1 MKSSVELVPPPPD
14 HQLSVHQAG
23 VERGEVHG
31 GLHLQDISSSVHTS
45 YGREDGV
52 QGGQGELVAGG
63 DGPVALVLQVLK
75 NYDRLVPRSIPR

>member
-1 MKSSVELVPPPPD
+1 MKASVEHVPPPRD
-14 HQLSVHQAG
+14 HQLGVHKAG
-23 VERGEVHG
+23 VERGEVG
-31 GLHLQDISSSVHTS
+31 GGVHLEDIASSVNTG

-75 NYDRLVPRSIPR
+75 N